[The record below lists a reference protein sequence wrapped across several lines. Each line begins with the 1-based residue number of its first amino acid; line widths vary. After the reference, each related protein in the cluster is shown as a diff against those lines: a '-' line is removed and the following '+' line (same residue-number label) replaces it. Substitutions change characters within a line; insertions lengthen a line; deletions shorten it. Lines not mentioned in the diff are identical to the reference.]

1 MASNL
6 QSSSSAQFANLAKHL
21 PEISLR
27 KRSISCSIL
36 LISLSKRSLIE
47 LNSWSMMEFSVLKT
61 GTLRSG
67 FAILCLYSVDWSV
80 NAIERRE
87 RIGERLID
95 DTRTSNL
102 ESDKVQNCWA
112 IQRRWWVGRIDQP
125 KSIGQSH
132 SLYYSVT
139 EDRDLSV
146 NEHRSLSKYPISQP
160 QTLFNYKLT
169 KISDWITGLVTRR
182 VTRYLLGSL
191 FAWLQLSN

>member
-6 QSSSSAQFANLAKHL
+6 QSSSSVQRNSQTLAKHL

-102 ESDKVQNCWA
+102 ESDKVQNA
-112 IQRRWWVGRIDQP
+112 ERFREGDESVE
-125 KSIGQSH
+125 SI
-132 SLYYSVT
+132 SLRVLGNHT
-139 EDRDLSV
+139 V
-146 NEHRSLSKYPISQP
+146 C
-160 QTLFNYKLT
+160 
-169 KISDWITGLVTRR
+169 ITR
-182 VTRYLLGSL
+182 
-191 FAWLQLSN
+191 